1 MPSSTVAMTAEHNA
15 ASSAGS
21 AGVPAG
27 AGGTPCPVGAPS
39 PGGSAF
45 RPGFTEVGSAA
56 ELREILG
63 EPHPIVIDKVHT
75 RLDEDDLGV
84 LARSAF
90 CLTATSDA
98 HGSCDVSP
106 RGDLPGFTHVVDPGT
121 LALPE
126 RRGNRRGDSLHNILG
141 NPHAGLLYLVPGS
154 QDVLRINGRARVLTD
169 AAFFDAMAS
178 RGRRPDLAVLIEID
192 EVYRHCA
199 ASLNRSGLWD
209 TTTWASV

>member
-1 MPSSTVAMTAEHNA
+1 MPSRTVAMTDEHDA
-15 ASSAGS
+15 APSAGT

-27 AGGTPCPVGAPS
+27 AGGTACPVGAPS
-39 PGGSAF
+39 PDGSDC
-45 RPGFTEVGSAA
+45 RSGFTEVGSAA

-75 RLDEDDLGV
+75 QLDADDLDV

-90 CLTATSDA
+90 CLIATSDA

-106 RGDLPGFTHVVDPGT
+106 RGDVPGFTHVVDHGT

-169 AAFFDAMAS
+169 APFFDAMAS

-209 TTTWASV
+209 TTTWESV